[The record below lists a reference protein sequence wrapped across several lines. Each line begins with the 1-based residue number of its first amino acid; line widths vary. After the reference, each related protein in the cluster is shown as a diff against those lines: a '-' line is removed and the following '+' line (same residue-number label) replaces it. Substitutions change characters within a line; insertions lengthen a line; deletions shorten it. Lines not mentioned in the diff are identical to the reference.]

1 MKTAIHPKRWIRPGK
16 PRQRRIQLWRRR
28 RRGGR
33 QVGSSRAG
41 ACARLGKGFDADGR
55 RLKGEAAVGPATA
68 APRRGRERPADRLA
82 AVDQAASSARR
93 RGGGG
98 AGGRRGWPH
107 KRGGLCRRRGEGSRR
122 HRWQAHEHGG
132 ATLGSGAV
140 TSLVAAS
147 GSMVEGRAG
156 GPEELQMDSPAGAP
170 TCARR
175 SRRHTGRSSGG
186 VC

>member
-1 MKTAIHPKRWIRPGK
+1 VEQA
-16 PRQRRIQLWRRR
+16 
-28 RRGGR
+28 
-33 QVGSSRAG
+33 A
-41 ACARLGKGFDADGR
+41 
-55 RLKGEAAVGPATA
+55 GEA
-68 APRRGRERPADRLA
+68 GRTREGGCADE
-82 AVDQAASSARR
+82 
-93 RGGGG
+93 GEK
-98 AGGRRGWPH
+98 GR
-107 KRGGLCRRRGEGSRR
+107 
-122 HRWQAHEHGG
+122 
-132 ATLGSGAV
+132 GAV